1 MSSYNL
7 SFSQYPLILIF
18 CVKDIVFKS
27 TNKEKTI
34 IYWEEK
40 YSKILEEQFNL
51 ILNDII
57 VGFSTGVNK
66 PQVVEMNNVLSY
78 LFNRTKFDPDLFP
91 C

>member
-1 MSSYNL
+1 MYL
-7 SFSQYPLILIF
+7 EADKLGFKYFSFILDFESRPNRKIP
-18 CVKDIVFKS
+18 
-27 TNKEKTI
+27 KEKTI

-57 VGFSTGVNK
+57 VGFLTGVNK

-78 LFNRTKFDPDLFP
+78 LFNKTKFDPDLFP